1 MSEKS
6 RTLADLSIG
15 QSGYVRIV
23 NGDGCRRRRI
33 IDMGITPGTEIK
45 IIKAAPMGDPIEIA
59 MRGYSLSLR
68 REDAQRIELLTD
80 GEAKELREKA
90 VLSARNLA
98 RKLLR
103 LPRGGS
109 MSHLRK
115 KRDAGRT

>member
-68 REDAQRIELLTD
+68 REDAQRIELLTVKRKSS
-80 GEAKELREKA
+80 GRRPYFPPETWSSRRRTALPTVRTRMRLITA
-90 VLSARNLA
+90 VQQ
-98 RKLLR
+98 
-103 LPRGGS
+103 
-109 MSHLRK
+109 
-115 KRDAGRT
+115 

>member
-80 GEAKELREKA
+80 GEAKKSGRMQHFPPETWSSRRRAALPTVRT
-90 VLSARNLA
+90 RI
-98 RKLLR
+98 R
-103 LPRGGS
+103 LIT
-109 MSHLRK
+109 
-115 KRDAGRT
+115 AAQQ

>member
-23 NGDGCRRRRI
+23 NGDGGRRRRI

-68 REDAQRIELLTD
+68 REDAQRIPTVKRKSSGRRPYFPPETWSSRRRAALPTVRTRMRLIT
-80 GEAKELREKA
+80 A
-90 VLSARNLA
+90 VQQ
-98 RKLLR
+98 
-103 LPRGGS
+103 
-109 MSHLRK
+109 
-115 KRDAGRT
+115 

>member
-23 NGDGCRRRRI
+23 NGDGGRRRRI

-80 GEAKELREKA
+80 GEAKELRPYFPPETWSSRRRAALPTVRTRMRLITA
-90 VLSARNLA
+90 VQQ
-98 RKLLR
+98 
-103 LPRGGS
+103 
-109 MSHLRK
+109 
-115 KRDAGRT
+115 